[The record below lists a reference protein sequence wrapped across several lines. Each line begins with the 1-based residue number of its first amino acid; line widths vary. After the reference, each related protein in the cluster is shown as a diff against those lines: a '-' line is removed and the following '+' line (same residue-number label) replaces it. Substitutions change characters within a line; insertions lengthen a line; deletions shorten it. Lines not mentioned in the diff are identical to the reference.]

1 MHVYTIHLYD
11 AFNSNF
17 LLYNIT
23 GRVLSRVWLGLPNPD
38 KELNPQAFVE
48 GLKKMD
54 QVALSGFSS
63 LPEQDQL
70 SVVEHVRNIE
80 HWAALRKK
88 KTGTTKKDKKKK
100 ASTDGDIKPEAV
112 PSVSQLTPEP
122 SSAIISTS
130 TLVLE
135 KAQKKKFAVPIPGQ
149 DGYVKDALLG
159 KTIVLTGIFPEVGG
173 GAGLSLGKDK
183 AKALCQQFGAR
194 VTSSISG
201 KTSLLLVGKEPGMS
215 KVSKA
220 YDRHIPLVDLNELV
234 TTVLKGI
241 KAIEDVDEPVIG
253 QFSSGYNDT
262 GLALKASE
270 EDLNSFRKPSPKR
283 KVIAAGPSLA
293 ATATSSKKKKAKTA
307 KQSVPPAPTHNDEN
321 INDENA
327 NPENA
332 AYHSLLQ
339 EYMNLTVKALKV
351 LLKERGLKVGG
362 NKSVLV
368 KRLVES
374 DTNGDGGVNA

>member
-1 MHVYTIHLYD
+1 LLD
-11 AFNSNF
+11 ALNSNF
-17 LLYNIT
+17 LFCNIT
-23 GRVLSRVWLGLPNPD
+23 GRVPSRVWLGLPNPN
-38 KELNPQAFVE
+38 KELNPQTFVE
-48 GLKKMD
+48 ALKKMD

-63 LPEQDQL
+63 LSEQDQL
-70 SVVEHVRNIE
+70 NVVEHVRNIE

-88 KTGTTKKDKKKK
+88 KTGTTKKDKKKN
-100 ASTDGDIKPEAV
+100 ASTDGDIKVEGV
-112 PSVSQLTPEP
+112 PSVSQLTTET
-122 SSAIISTS
+122 SSAMIPTA

-135 KAQKKKFAVPIPGQ
+135 KAQKKKFSMPIPGQ
-149 DGYVKDALLG
+149 HGYVKDALLG

-220 YDRHIPLVDLNELV
+220 HNRRIPLIDLNQLV

-253 QFSSGYNDT
+253 QFSSGYNNT

-270 EDLNSFRKPSPKR
+270 EVLNSLRKPSHKR
-283 KVIAAGPSLA
+283 KVIAAGPSFAAA

-307 KQSVPPAPTHNDEN
+307 KQSVPPAPSHDDDN
-321 INDENA
+321 ISDENA
-327 NPENA
+327 NPEIA
-332 AYHSLLQ
+332 ANPSLPQ
-339 EYMNLTVKALKV
+339 EYMNLTVRALQV

-368 KRLVES
+368 KRLVEI
-374 DTNGDGGVNA
+374 DTHGNGGVNA